1 MPRAFPEDV
10 PDIAQVAGALADQS
24 RAAMCAAMMDGRA
37 WTAGELGTYC
47 HLAKSTTSKH
57 IDRLVASGIFTQVRQ
72 GRHRYLKL
80 ASDDVATVIEQL
92 GVLSAAS
99 LPTPPSL
106 RSARAKER
114 IRQGRTCYKHLAGQL
129 GVGLTEQLQRRGFL
143 SLEWQLTTDGRALLS
158 SWDMPNVDTLTARP
172 CMDSTERRFHLAG
185 FAGTSL
191 CTLMLANEW
200 LERIG
205 DTRAV
210 RLTPSGQT
218 RLAADGLT
226 PLAHVNSDYV
236 AAGALTG

>member
-1 MPRAFPEDV
+1 MDRAFPEDV

-57 IDRLVASGIFTQVRQ
+57 IDRLVATGIVIQVRQ

-106 RSARAKER
+106 RSAQTKDR

-129 GVGLTEQLQRRGFL
+129 GAGLADQLLRREFL
-143 SLEWQLTTDGRALLS
+143 TSAWQLTPKGRSLLS
-158 SWDMPNVDTLTARP
+158 SWGMRHVATLTARP

-185 FAGTSL
+185 PAGTDL
-191 CTLMLANEW
+191 CTLMFTNQW

-205 DTRAV
+205 TTRAV
-210 RLTPSGQT
+210 RLTPAGQT
-218 RLAADGLT
+218 QLAADGFT
-226 PLAHVNSDYV
+226 PLIELP
-236 AAGALTG
+236 AALRVRAS